1 MGTPIGCKR
10 KEPRKGLKRTTTL
23 RKQSKKQAK
32 RVRELAKIPPPL
44 DGKCQKCGCS
54 PDFRGLAKH
63 HLTFRSHGG
72 KDREDNLIWV
82 CGKCH
87 AEYHGIHEITA

>member
-1 MGTPIGCKR
+1 MGTPIGAKR
-10 KEPRKGLKRTTTL
+10 LTPRKGLQ
-23 RKQSKKQAK
+23 RKHIRKVSKKQVK
-32 RVRELAKIPPPL
+32 RNRELALIPPPI
-44 DGKCQKCGCS
+44 DGKCQKCGCT

-72 KDREDNLIWV
+72 KDTEDNLIWV

-87 AEYHGIHEITA
+87 SEYHGIIEK